1 MEPSNSAHETAVSLG
16 QDSHNKATKA
26 KEAVHMDQSG
36 SRLLSIPA
44 ELRELIWK
52 LVLTHPGPIAAYMG
66 HRTILR
72 NAPEPFY
79 AQDPDEQM
87 RAFRQSQAFPRL
99 PPLAL
104 VCKDLGKEIVVYYLR
119 HNIFQFHIND
129 KNDYQVFEWL
139 DKVEKLCDT
148 LIPSDG
154 INTYIAAPHLTLRV
168 GFPVRT
174 PISNLEYAIVEY
186 KLIGTLGSRTHD
198 LMDVTLG
205 GALLKECICWVRRG
219 VRATRDTAGFGLQL
233 SDFTLGL
240 QHKVNEFWF
249 ARRRESRTCLKC
261 SPPRWGTN
269 IEDTDDEHEDEQTDQ
284 ADDDENE
291 DEEMVEA
298 GGEVGDGGQDEESDL
313 VVT

>member
-1 MEPSNSAHETAVSLG
+1 MEPTTSG
-16 QDSHNKATKA
+16 QDSHNKATQA
-26 KEAVHMDQSG
+26 KDAVRTDQSG
-36 SRLLSIPA
+36 SRLLSLPA

-52 LVLTHPGPIAAYMG
+52 LVLTQPVPIAAYLG
-66 HRTILR
+66 HRTVLR
-72 NAPEPFY
+72 NAPEPEY
-79 AQDPDEQM
+79 AQNPDQQM
-87 RAFRQSQAFPRL
+87 RAFRQSQAFPRFQ
-99 PPLAL
+99 PLAF
-104 VCKDLGKEIVVYYLR
+104 VCKDLAEEIMVCYLK
-119 HNIFQFHIND
+119 HNISQFHIED

-148 LIPSDG
+148 LIPFDG
-154 INTYIAAPHLTLRV
+154 INIYLAAPHLTLRV

-186 KLIGTLGSRTHD
+186 KLIGTLGYRTRD
-198 LMDVTLG
+198 LMDVRLG

-219 VRATRDTAGFGLQL
+219 VRATRDTADLGLQL

-240 QHKVNEFWF
+240 QHKVNEFWL

-261 SPPRWGTN
+261 SLPRWGAD
-269 IEDTDDEHEDEQTDQ
+269 IEDTDDEHEDEQTDG

-298 GGEVGDGGQDEESDL
+298 GGEAGDGGQDKESAL

>member
-1 MEPSNSAHETAVSLG
+1 MEPFNLAHQTAACPG
-16 QDSHNKATKA
+16 QDSHNKAAQDKD
-26 KEAVHMDQSG
+26 AVRTDQSG
-36 SRLLSIPA
+36 SRLLSLPA

-52 LVLTHPGPIAAYMG
+52 LVLTQPGPIAAYMG
-66 HRTILR
+66 HRTVLR

-104 VCKDLGKEIVVYYLR
+104 VCKDFGEEIVVYYLR

-139 DKVEKLCDT
+139 DKVQKLCET
-148 LIPSDG
+148 LIPFDG
-154 INTYIAAPHLTLRV
+154 INIYIAAPHLTLRV

-186 KLIGTLGSRTHD
+186 KLIGMLGSRTDD
-198 LMDVTLG
+198 LMDVRLG
-205 GALLKECICWVRRG
+205 GALLKECICWARRG
-219 VRATRDTAGFGLQL
+219 VRATRDTADYGLRL

-249 ARRRESRTCLKC
+249 TRRH
-261 SPPRWGTN
+261 
-269 IEDTDDEHEDEQTDQ
+269 TDNDHEDEQTDE

-291 DEEMVEA
+291 DGEMVEA
-298 GGEVGDGGQDEESDL
+298 GGEAGDGGQDKQSAI